1 MKKIIRNHS
10 AVVSEVAHQ
19 IAYSLKVLM
28 IGLFIPLVFLFGIS
42 YKTTTANDGSK
53 IKIEKQEV
61 AVQQPSID
69 LSTTLPYQNA

>member
-42 YKTTTANDGSK
+42 YKTTTANDEGK

>member
-10 AVVSEVAHQ
+10 AEVSEVAHQ

-61 AVQQPSID
+61 DVQQPSID

>member
-1 MKKIIRNHS
+1 MKNLIRNHS
-10 AVVSEVAHQ
+10 VVISEVAHQ
-19 IAYSLKVLM
+19 ISYSLKVLM
-28 IGLFIPLVFLFGIS
+28 IGLFIPVMFLFAIS
-42 YKTTTANDGSK
+42 YKTTANDEGK